1 MSTAL
6 EHILNKINEAQL
18 IQDPW
23 PYLFIEE
30 YVPESFYKK
39 LCNETTSIH
48 LQKNYDAYRGRTE
61 EIGWRQIEE
70 VANTWYD
77 VSPTSLNYGGESL
90 QEYCDAVSSKEVQS
104 AISFK
109 FADFL
114 KKYGHSNE
122 VNKSQD
128 IVGVVTEYDV
138 ITTGWEYPIHSD
150 IRKKLFTHLHY
161 LAVEGDDESIGTR
174 LYPNT
179 GKGYSLD
186 YDKDWHV
193 TNISLLNIFNKL
205 SFYLLKINLNYYDL
219 ISTGSSLTK
228 KNLLSAFCLDT
239 DKVVVTGLP
248 RTDYILNVYPN
259 PFNSSFTIQLPDNIN
274 KEIKSVRLVDLIGKS
289 VFSTNQFTYNNKALK
304 VSLQNKLLPSSLYYG
319 ILETNKRKH
328 IFKLTYI
335 Q

>member
-1 MSTAL
+1 MSNVL

-39 LCNETTSIH
+39 LCNETISIH

-114 KKYGHSNE
+114 KKYGHLNE

-179 GKGYSLD
+179 GKGDSLD
-186 YDKDWHV
+186 YDKDCLRTLPYLPNSTFIFCPSNVNEHR
-193 TNISLLNIFNKL
+193 TNHAVCHRSKQTKYRRSIHT
-205 SFYLLKINLNYYDL
+205 FYHCEFPAPAIHKVDKWALIPEDKNLGYYYSNEKEYMYNRSRIDL
-219 ISTGSSLTK
+219 I
-228 KNLLSAFCLDT
+228 
-239 DKVVVTGLP
+239 
-248 RTDYILNVYPN
+248 
-259 PFNSSFTIQLPDNIN
+259 
-274 KEIKSVRLVDLIGKS
+274 
-289 VFSTNQFTYNNKALK
+289 
-304 VSLQNKLLPSSLYYG
+304 
-319 ILETNKRKH
+319 
-328 IFKLTYI
+328 
-335 Q
+335 